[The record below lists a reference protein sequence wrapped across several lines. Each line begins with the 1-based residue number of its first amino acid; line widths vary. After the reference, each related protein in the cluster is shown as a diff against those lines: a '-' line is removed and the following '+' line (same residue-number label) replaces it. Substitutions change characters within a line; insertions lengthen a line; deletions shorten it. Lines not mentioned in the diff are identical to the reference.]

1 MYDRYKGTL
10 SNYAVDLDFYWFCP
24 HSLQALRKVSV
35 KHLLAAVRVKRGQI
49 LPMKTTLFLFF
60 AGLKCTV
67 TIETPLPQYGI
78 CKENSPQFW
87 CNSFFSL
94 NVPERMRQ
102 GFDWSVT
109 YSLKCILRIYGLSY
123 WKTNSL
129 WVKST
134 LMGARQ
140 LQDSGNTRGGGF
152 VFLKHYHCQCTCW
165 LYYVASFPSQPCGVN
180 MFVRPFDFV
189 LIFVSHY
196 FIFLTASGTWHFI
209 IVYMYIQQVVIWHW
223 PLLMLSCSYQS
234 HFFFPR
240 RLDVIF
246 LREWN
251 SWVNKTN
258 CMNVRW
264 ERKKK
269 KHWFT
274 HLS

>member
-87 CNSFFSL
+87 CNSFSSL

-123 WKTNSL
+123 WKANSL

-140 LQDSGNTRGGGF
+140 LQDLGIRGVEGLCFWSTTIVNVRVGF
-152 VFLKHYHCQCTCW
+152 T
-165 LYYVASFPSQPCGVN
+165 
-180 MFVRPFDFV
+180 
-189 LIFVSHY
+189 
-196 FIFLTASGTWHFI
+196 T
-209 IVYMYIQQVVIWHW
+209 W
-223 PLLMLSCSYQS
+223 PLIPHSPAVSICLFALLILS
-234 HFFFPR
+234 
-240 RLDVIF
+240 
-246 LREWN
+246 
-251 SWVNKTN
+251 
-258 CMNVRW
+258 
-264 ERKKK
+264 
-269 KHWFT
+269 
-274 HLS
+274 